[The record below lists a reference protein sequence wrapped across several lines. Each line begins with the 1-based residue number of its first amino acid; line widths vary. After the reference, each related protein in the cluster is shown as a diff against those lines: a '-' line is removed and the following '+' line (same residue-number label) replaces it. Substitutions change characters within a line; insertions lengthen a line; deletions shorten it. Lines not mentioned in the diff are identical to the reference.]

1 MAGVSSSSGAGTGSD
16 ASYFLVMASGQLE
29 SADVADAN
37 NAYCKYLLVH
47 GEDWAVVDG
56 MEDGIT
62 QITRRSGGPDGEL
75 VWNFPLDVTYKS
87 TNAFG
92 WPQLV
97 LSVFEVDA
105 LGRDVI
111 KGYGCIH
118 LPTAAGRYERTV
130 HLYKPVSASALQ
142 QLTSWL
148 AGTPAEFTDPKFPAR
163 GDDREVTRVRSTGT
177 ARVTLNVLTRDM
189 ATFGYTEDAG
199 PAGTQAAETRAW

>member
-1 MAGVSSSSGAGTGSD
+1 MAPAAGGTQPPTGGD

-29 SADVADAN
+29 SADIPEAN

-47 GEDWAVVDG
+47 GEDWSVVDG

-62 QITRRSGGPDGEL
+62 QITRKGGAADGAL

-97 LSVFEVDA
+97 VSVFEVDS

-111 KGYGCIH
+111 KGYGCVH
-118 LPTAAGRYERTV
+118 LPAAAGRYERTI
-130 HLYKPVSASALQ
+130 HLYRPLSASALQ
-142 QLTSWL
+142 QFTSWL
-148 AGTPAEFTDPKFPAR
+148 AGTPAEFTDIKFPAR
-163 GDDREVTRVRSTGT
+163 GDGREVTRVKSTGT
-177 ARVTLNVLTRDM
+177 AKVTLNVLTKDM

-199 PAGTQAAETRAW
+199 GASAGGARAW